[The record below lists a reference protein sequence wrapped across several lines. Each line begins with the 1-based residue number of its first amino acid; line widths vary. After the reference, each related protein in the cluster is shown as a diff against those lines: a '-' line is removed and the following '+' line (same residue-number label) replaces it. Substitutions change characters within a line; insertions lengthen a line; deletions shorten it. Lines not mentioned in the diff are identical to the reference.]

1 MKELFLTGTFLNI
14 PTFSSDRLFNS
25 ADTGTLFLYLIIK
38 QTPMLMELDPKEQNG
53 KPQPAT
59 NDPDEVIEKPEEVQ
73 ESNDEKIDQDYPGYP
88 HYPAKE
94 DILNPGNNTGRL
106 DLDVE
111 NLTRSN
117 TIGFDHI
124 KAITGTPEVEPDFTQ
139 VAEEEGEDLEIVA
152 GTEADVTAEDL
163 LLLGPKDG
171 DMDFG
176 EDEELM
182 GRGWVPVTGKDL
194 DVPDADLDG
203 KDSLGQGD
211 EENSYYSLGGDEREN
226 LRENDDQNNF

>member
-1 MKELFLTGTFLNI
+1 MSIEN
-14 PTFSSDRLFNS
+14 
-25 ADTGTLFLYLIIK
+25 
-38 QTPMLMELDPKEQNG
+38 DPKEQNG
-53 KPQPAT
+53 KPQPTT
-59 NDPDEVIEKPEEVQ
+59 NDPDEVIDQPEEVE
-73 ESNDEKIDQDYPGYP
+73 ESNDEKIDEDFPGYP
-88 HYPAKE
+88 HYPAKD
-94 DILNPGNNTGRL
+94 DILNPDNNEGRI

-117 TIGFDHI
+117 TIGVDHI
-124 KAITGTPEVEPDFTQ
+124 KEIGGTPEVEPDFTQ
-139 VAEEEGEDLEIVA
+139 VNDDEGDDINMVP
-152 GTEADVTAEDL
+152 GTDADVTAEDL

-176 EDEELM
+176 EDEELR

-203 KDSLGQGD
+203 QDSLGQGD

-226 LRENDDQNNF
+226 LRESDDQNNF